1 MRSSAVRSSLRACAA
16 AVFVLALIIV
26 PSSGAAQAAP
36 GSTEIQVLAIN
47 DFHGRIEAE
56 PAKGIAGAAV
66 LAGAVEQLRVANPN
80 TVLVSA
86 GDNIGGSSF
95 ASFSQQDN
103 PAIDALAAAG
113 LEVSTVGNHE
123 FDRGYDDLTG
133 RAIVRY
139 GQPWFGLGANVRFAD
154 TGEAALPEYKI
165 VERDGIKIGFIGT
178 VTQQTA
184 TSVTAKYVD
193 GLRFDDQAAT
203 ANRVAAEIAS
213 QVDLTVLLT
222 HEGAASSDCSVIELE
237 QTPFGA
243 LVRDTAGS
251 IDAIVSGHTHRSY
264 NCSVGGRPVLQ
275 TGFYGGALG
284 QIKFRFDPVT
294 RELQSATSEVLP
306 LTGEGAALYPA
317 DPAVEAI
324 VADAVAA
331 AAAKGAEPVGA
342 ISADI
347 LRGGTPPGSDRGV
360 ESSLGNLVA
369 DIMIDAVP
377 TAQIALVNPG
387 SLRDDLWR
395 GDTGVLTY
403 QQVASVQPFG
413 NTLITMNLTGAQ
425 LRALLEEQWQPLGE
439 AEQKRHLGVS
449 VGLAYTY
456 LPESARGSRIAD
468 ITLNGVPVDTSAQ
481 YSIVTNAFLAGGGD
495 QFATFTQ
502 GTGQQDTGLNDLQ
515 VTIEYFA
522 EHAEVAP
529 APLGRA
535 VAVIQPE
542 PEPEPEPGPGPG
554 PASPEASGGAGAGDV
569 GELARTGSASGPG
582 LAAAGAL
589 LISGLLLL
597 LLRRPLGSRL

>member
-1 MRSSAVRSSLRACAA
+1 MFA
-16 AVFVLALIIV
+16 LALIV
-26 PSSGAAQAAP
+26 LPVGAAAQAEPAI
-36 GSTEIQVLAIN
+36 TEIQILAIN

-66 LAGAVEQLRVANPN
+66 LAGAVQHLRSVNPN

-86 GDNIGGSSF
+86 GDNIGGSTF
-95 ASFSQQDN
+95 ASFSEQDN
-103 PAIDALAAAG
+103 PAIDALLAAG

-154 TGEAALPEYKI
+154 NGEPALPEYKI

-184 TSVTAKYVD
+184 TSVTAKYVE
-193 GLRFDDQAAT
+193 GLRFDDQTAT
-203 ANRVAAEIAS
+203 ANRVAAEIDS

-222 HEGAASSDCSVIELE
+222 HEGSASTDCSAIAAE
-237 QTPFGA
+237 QTPFGS

-251 IDAIVSGHTHRSY
+251 IDAIVSGHTHQRY
-264 NCSVGGRPVLQ
+264 NCHVGGRPVVQ

-284 QIKFRFDPVT
+284 QITLSVDPAT
-294 RELQSATSEVLP
+294 RELQTATSAILP
-306 LTGEGAALYPA
+306 LTSDGSPLYPA
-317 DPAVEAI
+317 EPGVEAI
-324 VADAVAA
+324 VAAAVAA
-331 AAAKGAEPVGA
+331 AEVKGLEPVGA
-342 ISADI
+342 ITSDI

-369 DIMIDAVP
+369 DIMLDAAP
-377 TAQIALVNPG
+377 TAQIAIVNPG
-387 SLRDDLWR
+387 SLRDDLLH
-395 GDTGVLTY
+395 GDTGVVTY

-449 VGLAYTY
+449 DGFAYTY
-456 LPESARGSRIAD
+456 LPDAARGSRIVD
-468 ITLNGVPVDTSAQ
+468 ITLDGVPIDAAAQ
-481 YSIVTNAFLAGGGD
+481 YSVVTNAFLASGGD
-495 QFATFTQ
+495 EFATFKL
-502 GTGQQDTGLNDLQ
+502 GTARQDTGLNDLQ

-522 EHAEVAP
+522 AHAEVAP

-535 VAVIQPE
+535 AVAAV

-554 PASPEASGGAGAGDV
+554 PAPGPDPVNPDAGPNAGEKV
-569 GELARTGSASGPG
+569 ELANTGSATGLGLVAACMLLSGG
-582 LAAAGAL
+582 L
-589 LISGLLLL
+589 LIV
-597 LLRRPLGSRL
+597 LRRGIGRTLPKHLQ